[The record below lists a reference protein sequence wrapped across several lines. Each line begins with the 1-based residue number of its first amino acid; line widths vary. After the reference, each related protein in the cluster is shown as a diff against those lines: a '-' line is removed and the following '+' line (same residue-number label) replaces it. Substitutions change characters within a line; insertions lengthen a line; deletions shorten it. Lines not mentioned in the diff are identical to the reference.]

1 MLVDIRLFIE
11 SARILKMFF
20 LPMSVFKEHEIKA
33 QVNNMYSWIWVS

>member
-20 LPMSVFKEHEIKA
+20 LLMSVFKEHEIKA
-33 QVNNMYSWIWVS
+33 QVNNMYS